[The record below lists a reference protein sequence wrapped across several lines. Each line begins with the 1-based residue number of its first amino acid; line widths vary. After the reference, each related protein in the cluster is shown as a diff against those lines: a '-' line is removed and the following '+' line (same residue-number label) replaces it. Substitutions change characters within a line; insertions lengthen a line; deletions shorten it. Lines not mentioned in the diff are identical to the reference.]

1 MQLGLYLGLN
11 PPVLGGAVNPV
22 VANYDFT
29 ALSALPS
36 GFTNVRSG
44 GAWYNDRDGY
54 IQHDSASNTA
64 RFGRTYD
71 SEMGLLVEIS
81 VDANNLYSRP
91 SADAVGDHLS
101 AGASI
106 ASIITDA
113 DNPCKDLSNGTNVW
127 ELDNSGGGS
136 DVDVEWSG
144 AISSGKASAM
154 AYIETVSGDAPTLSI
169 SGNGTQET
177 GHTVAGYTLHRCE
190 DRSVGGAENL
200 RITVP
205 AGAVI
210 RVACVNLQ
218 AYDCLTS
225 FIDTAGSSITRN
237 GDNVDFSCDFLDGL
251 TECTILY
258 DFSFIEDSG
267 QTCHLFE
274 MRNSDNA
281 EIITLWQGSGV
292 GKTSIKAG
300 NVSQVSENTAAL
312 FNRQRSRIG
321 LSIKDNEFRR
331 SLNGFTEFT
340 DTSGTAPDFGA
351 IVAQGANAGSFLSI
365 NRSGAA
371 VANGV
376 VHKLRVYNKV
386 LAEDALNNLTDPN
399 TSDELWIAMFGDSN
413 LYRWEGF
420 FDGAPQAAFISAL
433 SGSYSGDINVVNKG
447 DSSSAANYDT
457 AQAQG
462 VDYWSGNGDSGG
474 GTSWL
479 QAIGTDNG
487 YSIVENTF
495 YQKKKMD
502 YVLVNIAAADI
513 IGIADAVI
521 TKAEY
526 KASMQNVIDIT
537 LADLGDQVKF
547 VFQYPPN
554 ATNANY
560 TDAAMQDVRDAMREL
575 VSENVSVIGAYD
587 LYDVTLVDS
596 VHPNEAGFNK
606 AAARAA
612 NIILNDLGLAAL
624 TEPPKI
630 TGGTWGQNKVYLVC
644 DSNLTGDDPASI
656 RIEDDGSPVPISSV
670 AIEDNIIELT
680 LSSTIAAGSTVTYYV
695 GYGKMDGIVEADV
708 IRDTV
713 TVLPLESTGALSNL
727 VYDEE
732 IPAPPIAGWDGS
744 ELTYNASGDIAVT
757 GEDYPYG
764 LSYFNNDNSLAVLAT
779 GLQTVQVWQL
789 ASAGSTVGATRD
801 SDKDY
806 NLGVNANDI
815 RFKPDS
821 SEMYTVEGGRYLR
834 VYTISGNDP
843 STASNVAAREFD
855 FLAAN
860 VQGFDISPD
869 GTVVVACTSAAS
881 NNIRWFETPVAGDFS
896 QLVEDTNK
904 NMDVADALALYA
916 VKFGDS
922 GNVLSVMDKGQDKVR
937 YFDLA
942 APYDTE
948 NMTEDV
954 SKAKDISGQEAD
966 GNGVDWTMDGSKMV
980 VVGWSSSTVKLYE

>member
-1 MQLGLYLGLN
+1 MKIGLN
-11 PPVLGGAVNPV
+11 LNMSMNAGIRTAIAYNF
-22 VANYDFT
+22 ANM
-29 ALSALPS
+29 SELPS
-36 GFTNVRSG
+36 GMTVSRSG
-44 GAWYNDRDGY
+44 GAWYNDVDGY
-54 IQHDSASNTA
+54 IQYESASNTA
-64 RFGRTYD
+64 RLGRIYD
-71 SEMGLLVEIS
+71 TEMGLLVEKTES
-81 VDANNLYSRP
+81 AENLYSRP
-91 SADAVGDHLS
+91 SVGAVGDHLS
-101 AGASI
+101 AGSSI
-106 ASIITDA
+106 ASIVTDA
-113 DNPCKDLSNGTNVW
+113 DNPCKNLSSGTSVW
-127 ELDNSGGGS
+127 ELDNSGGGAP
-136 DVDVEWSG
+136 VDVEWAG

-177 GHTVAGYTLHRCE
+177 GHTVAGYTLYRCE
-190 DRSVGGAENL
+190 DRSVGGSENL
-200 RITVP
+200 RISVP
-205 AGAVI
+205 AGSVV

-225 FIDTAGSSITRN
+225 FIDTAGTAATRN
-237 GDNVDFSCDFLDGL
+237 GDDVNFDAAHYAGL
-251 TECTILY
+251 TDVTILY
-258 DFSFIEDSG
+258 DFTLVDDSG
-267 QTCHLFE
+267 ETTHLFE
-274 MRNSDNA
+274 VRDSSTN
-281 EIITLWQGSGV
+281 ERITFWQGSGV
-292 GKTSIKAG
+292 GQNHVKNSSGFIVNTT
-300 NVSQVSENTAAL
+300 TAAY
-312 FNRQRSRIG
+312 FNRQRSRIA
-321 LSIKDNEFRR
+321 LSYTDGQIYK
-331 SLNGFTEFT
+331 SLNGFTEID
-340 DTSGTAPDFGA
+340 DTSAGQIDFDA
-351 IVAQGANAGSFLSI
+351 IAAQGANAGSFLSI
-365 NRSGAA
+365 NRSGFAP
-371 VANGV
+371 ANGV
-376 VHKLRVYNKV
+376 VHRYTVYNK
-386 LAEDALNNLTDPN
+386 AFSESATNSLTDPN
-399 TSDELWIAMFGDSN
+399 TSNELWIAMFGDSN

-433 SGSYSGDINVVNKG
+433 EGSYSGDINIVNKG

-495 YQKKKMD
+495 YQKKKVD

-513 IGIADAVI
+513 VGIADAVI
-521 TKAEY
+521 NKAEY
-526 KASMQNVIDIT
+526 KASMQNVLDIT
-537 LADLGDQVKF
+537 LAELGDQVKF
-547 VFQYPPN
+547 VFQFPPN
-554 ATNANY
+554 ATNGNY

-575 VSENVSVIGAYD
+575 VSENDSVIGSYD

-656 RIEDDGSPVPISSV
+656 RIEDDGAAVSISSV

-680 LSSTIAAGSTVTYYV
+680 LSSVIAEGSTVTYYV
-695 GYGKMDGIVEADV
+695 GYGMMNGIVEADV
-708 IRDTV
+708 IRDTA
-713 TVLPLESTGALSNL
+713 TGLPLQSTGELSNL

-815 RFKPDS
+815 RFKPDG

-855 FLAAN
+855 FLATN

-904 NMDVADALALYA
+904 NMDIADALALYA

-922 GNVLSVMDKGQDKVR
+922 GDVLSVMDKVQDKVR

-954 SKAKDISGQEAD
+954 SKAKDISGQETD

-980 VVGWSSSTVKLYE
+980 VVGWSSDTVKLYE